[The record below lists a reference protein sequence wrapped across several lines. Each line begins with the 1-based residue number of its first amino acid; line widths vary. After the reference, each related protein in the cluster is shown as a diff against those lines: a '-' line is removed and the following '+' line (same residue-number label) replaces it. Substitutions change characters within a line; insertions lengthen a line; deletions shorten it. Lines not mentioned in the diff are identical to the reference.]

1 MNELKKRLQQLSSR
15 ERRLL
20 TGGGDY
26 LLSVSVITHFG
37 TLGNYGRK
45 NGGISLPVKK
55 TLWNG

>member
-1 MNELKKRLQQLSSR
+1 MNLKSVCNSSAHGNADC
-15 ERRLL
+15 LL
-20 TGGGDY
+20 GGGDY
-26 LLSVSVITHFG
+26 LLSDSFITHFG